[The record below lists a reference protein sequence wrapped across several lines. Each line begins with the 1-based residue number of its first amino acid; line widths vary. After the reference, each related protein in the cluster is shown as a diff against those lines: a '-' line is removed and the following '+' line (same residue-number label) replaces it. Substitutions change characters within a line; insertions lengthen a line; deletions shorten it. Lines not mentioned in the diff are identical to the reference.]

1 MHILYNTFSYNILLY
16 IRHRH
21 NWLFYYFFTHF
32 KVMKTLLIVLFI
44 IGISLP
50 SFAGLQEKDVLG
62 KWTYKVETEQGAL
75 TGFLKFENKDGQL
88 AGQVISDDGETM
100 KFTRVE
106 IRDNNILYFELQPDD
121 MVLKATLT
129 VENNKFVG
137 TVAAEGGEMTITG
150 KKVE

>member
-1 MHILYNTFSYNILLY
+1 
-16 IRHRH
+16 
-21 NWLFYYFFTHF
+21 
-32 KVMKTLLIVLFI
+32 MKTLLIVLFI

-50 SFAGLQEKDVLG
+50 SFAGLQEKDVIG

-75 TGFLKFENKDGQL
+75 TGFLNFENKDGQL
-88 AGQVISDDGETM
+88 AGHVISDDGETL

-150 KKVE
+150 EKVE